1 MIKFK
6 KLTPSAV
13 IPKRATDGS
22 AGFDLTYIG
31 DSLVLREGEHAIFE
45 TGIAMQIPK
54 HYAGIIKPRSG
65 WAAKYA
71 VDVLAGVIDSDYTG
85 ELKVILIN
93 HGREPLQIYTGDR
106 IAQLVVTSHISNSC
120 EIDNLHATD
129 RGCGGFGS
137 TGVN

>member
-6 KLTPSAV
+6 KLHPQAV
-13 IPKRATDGS
+13 LPTRATDGS

-31 DSLVLREGEHAIFE
+31 DSTILREGEHAVFE
-45 TGIAMQIPK
+45 TGIAMQTEPAK
-54 HYAGIIKPRSG
+54 AGIIKPRSG
-65 WAAKYA
+65 WAVKYA
-71 VDVLAGVIDSDYTG
+71 VDVLAGVIDPDYTG

-93 HGREPLQIYTGDR
+93 HGIEPLNIYTGDR
-106 IAQLVVTSHISNSC
+106 IAQLVVMPFETEAH
-120 EIDNLHATD
+120 EVDNLHATD